1 MEVKTLQ
8 TLGSVYVQ
16 SLQRRIWKFKKMKWG
31 QGAGAQQEKHRVG
44 QDEGRWHD
52 VQGKNDVGPGEHCK
66 DLGFYF
72 KANVNYILKKI
83 TVAPFLWENTNVFI
97 FLI

>member
-1 MEVKTLQ
+1 M
-8 TLGSVYVQ
+8 
-16 SLQRRIWKFKKMKWG
+16 
-31 QGAGAQQEKHRVG
+31 AGAQQEKHRVG

-72 KANVNYILKKI
+72 KEGVNYILKKDYCGSFSLEEYKCLYI
-83 TVAPFLWENTNVFI
+83 LNLTMEKKPDFRVRTIWV
-97 FLI
+97 